1 MHSSK
6 KLNGADNGEAA
17 GEDRGQL
24 SVVKS
29 AMANNNNNAIA
40 TFSQAVPNPILWTL

>member
-1 MHSSK
+1 MYMHSSK
-6 KLNGADNGEAA
+6 KLNCADNGEAA
-17 GEDRGQL
+17 GDRGQL

-29 AMANNNNNAIA
+29 AMANNNAIA